1 MAAEDSGDPLAKE
14 QIKRHSE
21 LMSHYQNRFADDH
34 QTISQYFL
42 PQESDIQTNKTEG
55 VAGWTDQIYDTTA
68 IQANQVMA
76 AGQFSWWTPP
86 NQPWAEYEPPEEM
99 KKEEDDNDAQ
109 IWLGK
114 ASDRIMKELARSN
127 FYSTKAQAD
136 LGYSTFATDL
146 VIFDESEK
154 GSELFNFIPC
164 KISTYTIEEDYKGI
178 VDTARR
184 EVEMTWRQIEQ
195 KFRKPGDTIPEKLRK
210 LANDGKNKG
219 RKFKLLHCIF
229 PREDSDRLPGAKDGK
244 NKPIASVYIS
254 MEVQE
259 CIRISGYDESP
270 ILCRRFAKWGTGAVW
285 GYGPAYLALPDARQ
299 VNYVQQ
305 YLDALAELHAYPR
318 VLIPDNLE
326 GDVDL
331 RAGGPTTWDTSNPNG
346 KPEEWMS
353 VGDYKL
359 GIEMQQQRR
368 QAIRDAFFNDA
379 FKLLN
384 SQPLL
389 DKEMTAYEISQRQAE
404 QLQGVA
410 PAFTRQVPEFINPL
424 MQRAFGVAFRAG
436 KLGQAPASLM
446 RQLGGGKQAL
456 AMPEIVVTSRFND
469 ALRALKN
476 RGAEETFGFIAKLPG
491 AENHPEWMDPF
502 DMDDTIMEYARNAGM
517 APTNIRQLGTAKK
530 TTVAEIRAQRAHMI
544 QQQRQAQLAE
554 QTSKAGK
561 NLGASPEWMQ
571 EQVQDQLQ
579 GKGKKR
585 AA

>member
-1 MAAEDSGDPLAKE
+1 MAAEDSGDALAKE
-14 QIKRHSE
+14 QIKRHAE
-21 LMSHYQNRFADDH
+21 LMSFYQNRFADDH

-55 VAGWTDQIYDTTA
+55 VAGWTDQIYDTTP

-114 ASDRIMKELARSN
+114 ASDKIMKELARSN

-195 KFRKPGDTIPEKLRK
+195 KFNKPTDTIPEKLRK

-244 NKPIASVYIS
+244 NKPIASVYIA
-254 MEVQE
+254 MDVQE
-259 CIRISGYDESP
+259 CIRVSGYDESP
-270 ILCRRFAKWGTGAVW
+270 ILCRRFAKWGTGSVW

-299 VNYVQQ
+299 INYVQQ

-331 RAGGPTTWDTSNPNG
+331 RAGGPTTWDTSNPSA

-446 RQLGGGKQAL
+446 RDLGGGKKAL
-456 AMPEIVVTSRFND
+456 AAPEIVVTSRFND

-517 APTNIRQLGTAKK
+517 APTNIRQLGTVKK
-530 TTVAEIRAQRAHMI
+530 TSVAQIRAQRAALQ
-544 QQQRQAQLAE
+544 QQQRRAALAE

-571 EQVQDQLQ
+571 DQVKDQIQ
-579 GKGKKR
+579 GGKKR